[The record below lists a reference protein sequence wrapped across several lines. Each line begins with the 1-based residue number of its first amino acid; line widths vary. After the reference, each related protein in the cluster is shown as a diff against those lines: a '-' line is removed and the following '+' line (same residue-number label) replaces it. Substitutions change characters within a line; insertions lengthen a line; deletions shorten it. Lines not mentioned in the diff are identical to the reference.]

1 MQVVI
6 IDTKGRALQHVT
18 KASKS
23 ANDDVMWVAQGNGGP
38 WKVTFDK
45 DAKLENPFIAGSPFE
60 ASVYLVPQGGFVK
73 TTNGLKPSTVVG
85 ETYRYNV
92 RNANTDVITNDPDID
107 IDP

>member
-18 KASKS
+18 KLSKS

-45 DAKLENPFIAGSPFE
+45 AANPTNPFKPGSPFD
-60 ASVYLVPQGGFVK
+60 ADVYEVPQGGFVK
-73 TTNGLKPSTVVG
+73 TTSGLNPITVVG

-92 RNANTDVITNDPDID
+92 RYATTNVITNDPDID
-107 IDP
+107 IEG